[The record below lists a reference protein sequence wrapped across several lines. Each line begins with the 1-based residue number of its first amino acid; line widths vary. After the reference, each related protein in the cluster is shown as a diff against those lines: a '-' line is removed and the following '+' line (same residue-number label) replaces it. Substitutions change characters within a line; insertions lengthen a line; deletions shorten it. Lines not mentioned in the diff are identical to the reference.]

1 MTARALQLRQ
11 NAAIARSVGVVAIAL
26 GFVTGMQGLDQPESG
41 WLQTAQGLIV
51 TGLLAQGYALWCTV
65 RWKREREEHNEPKHD
80 RGNGHDSDTH

>member
-1 MTARALQLRQ
+1 MTERALQLRQ

-26 GFVTGMQGLDQPESG
+26 GFVAGMQGLDEPDSG

-65 RWKREREEHNEPKHD
+65 RWKREREEHDERKRN
-80 RGNGHDSDTH
+80 RGNTHDPDAH

>member
-11 NAAIARSVGVVAIAL
+11 SAAIARSVGVVAIAL
-26 GFVTGMQGLDQPESG
+26 GFILGMQGLDNPESG

-65 RWKREREEHNEPKHD
+65 RWKRERDDGDDQDKRGRKEP
-80 RGNGHDSDTH
+80 